1 MRVEWLRAAM
11 RDLDAET
18 TRLAQEDP
26 EQGARTYDRVRSRVE
41 ELAQFAHAG
50 RPGRVSG
57 TRELVFTEL
66 PYIVPYR
73 VRDDVVQVLRVF
85 HTSRKPPVS
94 W

>member
-1 MRVEWLRAAM
+1 MHVEWLRAAM

-26 EQGARTYDRVRSRVE
+26 EQAIRTYDRVRSRVE
-41 ELAQFAHAG
+41 ELAQFPHAG

-57 TRELVFTEL
+57 TRELVFAEL

-73 VRDDVVQVLRVF
+73 VRNEEVQVLRFF
-85 HTSRKPPVS
+85 HTSRQLPAR